1 MITSMKIKVVF
12 IAKTDLDKDGR
23 ILNEL
28 QILRQYLDDKILLD
42 FIIMPDKP
50 FEKGISVVNRFH
62 IIKTRFRNNN
72 FFRIFTVIE
81 FTLKSLITLIRINP
95 FIIHAQDTAVTL
107 PVFIFKVIKGNRVKV
122 IYDDHELPN
131 EDDPLQLKLWQWF
144 EQKLM
149 ARSEY
154 VIFANRERKEYF
166 EKHNKMRLLN
176 SAYLLNLPYFQEDCS
191 SDQRINDIKALKK
204 RKEDLHIRLIIHQG
218 TISRERGRDTLARF
232 SKFLP
237 DTIRILIVG
246 IGEGEYR
253 TFIQEFGLDENKFL
267 FAGVVPYSVLNQY
280 WSLADASIIMYMP
293 TYLNNKLCAPNR
305 LYISFKH
312 ALPII
317 VNKANPVLKNFVTEN
332 GCGLFIEDL
341 NEKNIE
347 KVFDIKYNSSKIK
360 QLEIAEVKKFIQIYS
375 YLLAEA

>member
-1 MITSMKIKVVF
+1 MKIKVVF